1 MEFHK
6 NTRDWKKFENDEIM
20 TIWKG
25 YIAQEFGNQ
34 DPLCIRRYHQK
45 PIRLTPLDIIAL
57 VEELMRRLDI
67 KENGASEDNDGRN

>member
-25 YIAQEFGNQ
+25 YIAQEFGNH
-34 DPLCIRRYHQK
+34 DPLGMRRHHEK
-45 PIRLTPLDIIAL
+45 PIRLTPIDIIAL
-57 VEELMRRLDI
+57 VEELMKRLDI
-67 KENGASEDNDGRN
+67 KENGKNEED